1 MTVPFTDY
9 EDCDGLLSIV
19 IEPDFGQERYL
30 TADPIAIFASGNF
43 TRVPVIVSVSWTLL
57 NSFFNLILFQIGRT
71 TDEFVNVV
79 PGKN

>member
-30 TADPIAIFASGNF
+30 TADPIALFASGNF
-43 TRVPVIVSVSWTLL
+43 TRVPVIVGLTLTL
-57 NSFFNLILFQIGRT
+57 SDSFYYFILFKIGRT